1 MTHQLSLNDD
11 AILFSSQSHPVPP
24 VCPSCIPVFP
34 DEIVVFAFH
43 LLFVCS
49 CVHSL
54 YLVEIGYFC
63 RFVPK
68 TALGVQFLATCKP
81 PNITILASPRTF
93 FATSNFLY
101 CLQKIS
107 ILYALLFQLYLLPL
121 QKSNVLKAMFYAW
134 EKLKITLKIRS

>member
-1 MTHQLSLNDD
+1 MTMSPCFPTN
-11 AILFSSQSHPVPP
+11 ASHFPCQRYPVPLST
-24 VCPSCIPVFP
+24 PSCTPVFP

-43 LLFVCS
+43 LLFACS
-49 CVHSL
+49 CVHSP
-54 YLVEIGYFC
+54 YLVEIGKNSW
-63 RFVPK
+63 FVPK

-81 PNITILASPRTF
+81 PNITILASPSTI

-107 ILYALLFQLYLLPL
+107 ILYVLLFQLYLLPL

-134 EKLKITLKIRS
+134 EKLKITLKNRS